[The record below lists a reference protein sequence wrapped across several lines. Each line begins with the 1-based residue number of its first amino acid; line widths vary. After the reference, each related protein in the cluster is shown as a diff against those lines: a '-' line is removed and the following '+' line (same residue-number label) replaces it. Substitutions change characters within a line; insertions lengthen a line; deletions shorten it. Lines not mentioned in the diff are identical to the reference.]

1 MLRYLTAGESHGV
14 GLVGI
19 LEGLP
24 SGLKINIDYINAQL
38 KRRQAGFGRGPRMKV
53 EEDKVEILSGIRK
66 GETIGSPLA
75 VYIKNE
81 DYKID
86 ELHSITSPR
95 PGHADLAGYLKYNST
110 DIRSV
115 LERAS
120 ARETAARVSLG
131 ALAKL
136 FLREFGIEVCSHVVE
151 LGGVCADVENIK
163 IQDIFIKAESSP
175 VRCISK
181 NAEKRMIAKIKSAM
195 ARKNT
200 IGGTFEVVSVGVPVG
215 LGSYAQWD
223 KRLDGRLAQAVMS
236 IPGVKGVEIGLGF
249 RMKGIFGS
257 KVHDPI
263 YYKKPIGFYRKTNNC
278 GGIEGG
284 ISNGEPII
292 IRGVMKP
299 IATLSAPLESVD
311 IFTKKVTLAAVER
324 ADVCVVPSAGVVAEA
339 VTALELAGEFL
350 EKFGC
355 DSLKDIRSAYK
366 QYMKRILCNG

>member
-24 SGLKINIDYINAQL
+24 SGLVINTDFVNIQL
-38 KRRQAGFGRGPRMKV
+38 KRRQAGFGRGPRMKI
-53 EEDKVEILSGIRK
+53 EEDKVEILSGLRK

-75 VYIKNE
+75 LYIKNK

-95 PGHADLAGYLKYNST
+95 PGHADLAGYLKYNTT
-110 DIRSV
+110 DVRSV

-120 ARETAARVSLG
+120 ARETAVRTALG
-131 ALAKL
+131 SLAKL
-136 FLREFGIEVCSHVVE
+136 LLREFGIEVCSHVVE
-151 LGGVCADVENIK
+151 LGGVCVDTEGIK
-163 IQDIFIKAESSP
+163 IQDVFVKAEGSP

-181 NAEKRMIAKIKSAM
+181 NAEKRMIAKIKNAM
-195 ARKNT
+195 TKKDT

-215 LGSYAQWD
+215 LGSYVQWD
-223 KRLDGRLAQAVMS
+223 RRLDGRLAQAVMD

-249 RMKGIFGS
+249 RMKGLFGS
-257 KVHDPI
+257 EVHDPV

-284 ISNGEPII
+284 VSNGEPII
-292 IRGVMKP
+292 LRGVMKP
-299 IATLSAPLESVD
+299 IATLGSPLASVD
-311 IFTKKVTLAAVER
+311 IFSKKTTSAAVER
-324 ADVCVVPSAGVVAEA
+324 ADVCVVPSAGVIAEA
-339 VTALELAGEFL
+339 VVALELASAFL

-355 DSLKDIRSAYK
+355 DSLKDIKSAYK
-366 QYMKRILCNG
+366 QYMKRIVCNG